1 MNLDLN
7 GKRALV
13 AGGSAGLG
21 YAAAHLLAAEG
32 CAIAV
37 NGRDYGRLAESANR
51 IASETGASVLPLPA
65 DLTQPDAATAVVAQ
79 AVDALGGLD
88 LLLTNTAGP
97 PSGAFETF
105 DDTAWQTAIDMCL
118 MAHVR
123 LIRAALP
130 HLRKSDCP
138 SILTVT
144 SFTVR
149 QPLDHLVLS
158 NSIRLATIGL
168 TKTLSQELGPQG
180 IRVNS
185 ILPGWTETERVTDL
199 LEQRSARAGD
209 TPADEA
215 RRIAAG
221 IPMGRMGTPEEFAAA
236 AVFLLSPAASYIT
249 GVMLPVDGGI
259 IKGV

>member
-1 MNLDLN
+1 MDLQLS

-13 AGGSAGLG
+13 AGASAGLG
-21 YAAAHLLAAEG
+21 YAAARLLAEEG
-32 CAIAV
+32 CAVAV
-37 NGRDYGRLAESANR
+37 NSRDAGRIAEAAGRLAK
-51 IASETGASVLPLPA
+51 ETGAAVHTLPA
-65 DLTQPDAATAVVAQ
+65 DLADAEAAAALPGQ
-79 AVDALGGLD
+79 AAAALGGLD

-97 PSGAFETF
+97 PSGAFESF
-105 DDTAWQTAIDMCL
+105 DDAAWQKALDLCL
-118 MAHVR
+118 LAHVR

-130 HLRKSDCP
+130 HLRRSECP

-158 NSIRLATIGL
+158 NSARLATIGL
-168 TKTLSQELGPQG
+168 TKTLSQELGPEG

-215 RRIAAG
+215 KRIAAG
-221 IPMGRMGTPEEFAAA
+221 IPLGRMAAPEEFARA

-249 GVMLPVDGGI
+249 GVLLPVDGGI
-259 IKGV
+259 IRGV

>member
-1 MNLDLN
+1 MDLQLT

-13 AGGSAGLG
+13 AGASAGLG
-21 YAAAHLLAAEG
+21 YAAARLLAEEG
-32 CAIAV
+32 CTVAV
-37 NGRDYGRLAESANR
+37 NSRDAGRIGEAAQR
-51 IASETGASVLPLPA
+51 IAQETEATAHALPA
-65 DLTQPDAATAVVAQ
+65 DLTQPDAAAAVVAQ
-79 AVDALGGLD
+79 AVDMMGGLD

-97 PSGAFETF
+97 PSGPFETF
-105 DDTAWQTAIDMCL
+105 DDAAWQKAIDMCL

-130 HLRKSDCP
+130 HLRQSDCP

-158 NSIRLATIGL
+158 NSVRLATIGL
-168 TKTLSQELGPQG
+168 TKTLSQELGPKG

-209 TPADEA
+209 TPEDEA
-215 RRIAAG
+215 KRIAAG
-221 IPMGRMGTPEEFAAA
+221 IPLGRMAAPEEFARA